1 MNLLEKI
8 DELRA
13 MSVTNEQFQK
23 MWGYSIDEYL
33 SKMMR
38 LVEQDRGLKK

>member
-8 DELRA
+8 DEMRA
-13 MSVTNEQFQK
+13 MSVTNEQFEK

-38 LVEQDRGLKK
+38 LVEQDRAKNK

>member
-8 DELRA
+8 DEMRA
-13 MSVTNEQFQK
+13 MSVTNEQFEK

-33 SKMMR
+33 SKMMK
-38 LVEQDRGLKK
+38 LVEQDKGPKK